1 MTVDFNDYFWG
12 EKNNGFD
19 VLYHN
24 MKYGLVA
31 SKELSEFFREKSN
44 IEEQNSKLMS
54 KLAHKAS
61 TGTLNS
67 TFAPVWTILR
77 TSAEKLSTLHMQ
89 MVQKLTELVKDVA
102 KYADELHKKHKSVKE
117 EESQT
122 LDCVKAIQSSTTEV
136 QKARDLYSNKVL
148 ELEKLR
154 KDSASQKDI
163 EKLET
168 KLRKLQEDYKVLL
181 EKHNPIKNEFERRMT
196 QTCKRFQEIEEV
208 HLRQMKEFLSTY
220 LELLQNNHDMVGQV
234 HSDFKRQ
241 FLDMTVDKLLEQFVL
256 NKYTGLEKPEMPELE
271 FIPLSINQQL
281 SATSATR
288 LNQPNTA
295 SISSATNSNS
305 ATSINRAGAISMD
318 QRGLEA
324 SSLGSTA
331 SGSVGLV
338 NNDDT
343 IVASSAKITA
353 SAITSTSRPT
363 SPELAPA
370 SAAGNAAA
378 TSSNSSTA
386 TATTVKSNFLNWF
399 SSNIPSKSHQQQQHS
414 VGLNATATTSA
425 SGNFG
430 MASNGTNNN
439 SISTSTTTTTTTS
452 TSTTNTT
459 TKTTTTGTTIKN
471 PLNSELQSLQDNN
484 NQALKHME
492 RDALTI
498 ETNDNNTNTTTTT
511 ITTTTTTTTTTITTI
526 NTNSTT
532 TSPTTTTASTA
543 TAATSLL
550 PNISAIGTNTK
561 KMTERC
567 IATSTTNHHFSP
579 QNTTTSSTSASLG
592 GGTSSQRRTTSLLN
606 IFSSNS
612 QVSGILRSRRDKA
625 KTKKSKKKKDGDLG
639 DNIQEERTQSVDRLN
654 SGLDYDDHNRIKSQ
668 STVGSSAIG
677 LALTSTTGSSSG
689 ITIGNVDSSGSTVIN
704 STAISSTTNITNNNA
719 TTNICDILINSS
731 ASGGGSGGGDAL
743 ITKAN
748 SSGVTINATT
758 VSNNFKGNEVDEDG
772 YSLQP
777 PKEIAWE
784 ENHENAGSFYSDSD
798 SDSDNDKPERR
809 IHVKIKP
816 LNNGQAPMSASVD
829 ELRATVENISLSPT
843 GVFSHHSQQLQQPS
857 RLTSRQQSPEI
868 SNASTPTATVHPY
881 APLQSPTL
889 SMSNNSRY
897 ADLGDIFSELGDV
910 SISAPASA
918 NLTKTQSRQIPTPTS
933 GTGTNSSIAIP
944 RPPSRRSEMVVAGAR
959 GRISPAP
966 INAMNRADSIGSLEF
981 RTAIGGIGSSR
992 GPSPLTIG
1000 ISDTIPLAVA
1010 FHEIIHAYFRG
1021 SDESRCQVKIS
1032 GDMMLSFPAGIAG
1045 LLANNPNPNK
1055 LGFRIKNVQNLDNFI
1070 PNSKLV
1076 QVDKNQSSS
1085 FSTML
1090 EFNMPALTALLR
1102 RQAEHNPTAS
1112 YFNVDILKYQ
1122 VRTKPGAS
1130 SCPFQ
1135 LVSYWKC
1142 EPTFTALKIDYKY
1155 NNHAMASACPLLNVT
1170 LSVPVNGSVRN
1181 VQSKP
1186 HSAWLGESNR
1196 LVWNFTDISQN
1207 SPDGG
1212 VGTLRARL
1220 ELGDG
1225 PSTPAL
1231 LSTQFNCE
1239 GTTLSGIEFE
1249 LQGSGY
1255 RLSLVKRRFVS
1266 GKYVCEGDG
1275 IRSTTTPTP
1284 PSVGSSSPFSAK
1296 SN

>member
-24 MKYGLVA
+24 MKFGWVA

-44 IEEQNSKLMS
+44 IEEQNSKLMA

-77 TSAEKLSTLHMQ
+77 TSAEKLSTLHLQ

-102 KYADELHKKHKSVKE
+102 KYADELHKKHKTVKE
-117 EESQT
+117 EESHTLESVQAMQT
-122 LDCVKAIQSSTTEV
+122 STAAV
-136 QKARDLYSNKVL
+136 QKLRDLYASKVL

-154 KDSASQKDI
+154 KDNASQKDI
-163 EKLET
+163 EKVET
-168 KLRKLQEDYKVLL
+168 KLRKLQDEYKALL
-181 EKHNPIKNEFERRMT
+181 DKHNPIKNDFERRMT

-208 HLRQMKEFLSTY
+208 HLRQMKEFLSTF
-220 LELLQNNHDMVGQV
+220 LEMLQNNHDMVGQV

-241 FLDMTVDKLLEQFVL
+241 FNDMTVDKLLEQFVL
-256 NKYTGLEKPEMPELE
+256 NKYTGLEKPEVPELE
-271 FIPLSINQQL
+271 IIPLSIQQQ
-281 SATSATR
+281 SVSATR
-288 LNQPNTA
+288 LNHPGGTA
-295 SISSATNSNS
+295 AAASNSNS
-305 ATSINRAGAISMD
+305 ATSIQGAISRITSGSISMD
-318 QRGLEA
+318 QRGSVGVEA
-324 SSLGSTA
+324 GSLGSGGGGIGA
-331 SGSVGLV
+331 VGGSGSGSNSLLNADDNILGLQTSPRATSPILL
-338 NNDDT
+338 N
-343 IVASSAKITA
+343 TA
-353 SAITSTSRPT
+353 ADVISGTSVSTVPAAVLTNTSTNT
-363 SPELAPA
+363 S
-370 SAAGNAAA
+370 
-378 TSSNSSTA
+378 
-386 TATTVKSNFLNWF
+386 TVRSNFLNWF
-399 SSNIPSKSHQQQQHS
+399 SSSIPSSKQQPANS
-414 VGLNATATTSA
+414 NAGATAAATTANSGG
-425 SGNFG
+425 GNFG
-430 MASNGTNNN
+430 TDSIGT
-439 SISTSTTTTTTTS
+439 TH
-452 TSTTNTT
+452 
-459 TKTTTTGTTIKN
+459 TGTAIMKN
-471 PLNSELQSLQDNN
+471 SLNSELQSLQDNN
-484 NQALKHME
+484 NQDLDQTLVEPHLQQ
-492 RDALTI
+492 RP
-498 ETNDNNTNTTTTT
+498 
-511 ITTTTTTTTTTITTI
+511 
-526 NTNSTT
+526 S
-532 TSPTTTTASTA
+532 SPTPTGSSSAVNRNYTEPLS
-543 TAATSLL
+543 TSL
-550 PNISAIGTNTK
+550 N
-561 KMTERC
+561 ER
-567 IATSTTNHHFSP
+567 SNHMHSNP
-579 QNTTTSSTSASLG
+579 HSASMS
-592 GGTSSQRRTTSLLN
+592 GTAVSASSAGASVGNSRRTTSLLN
-606 IFSSNS
+606 IFTSNS

-625 KTKKSKKKKDGDLG
+625 KTKKSKKKKDGEAA
-639 DNIQEERTQSVDRLN
+639 DNIQEEQQGSVDRANN
-654 SGLDYDDHNRIKSQ
+654 SYDTDDINRMKTQNS
-668 STVGSSAIG
+668 SGSSAGG
-677 LALTSTTGSSSG
+677 LGLSSASAPGS
-689 ITIGNVDSSGSTVIN
+689 VDSSGGGAGALGVN
-704 STAISSTTNITNNNA
+704 ISENIGSSSAGNAFNATNN
-719 TTNICDILINSS
+719 TNKNSS
-731 ASGGGSGGGDAL
+731 ASGNGTASGGAGG
-743 ITKAN
+743 TKAY
-748 SSGVTINATT
+748 GA
-758 VSNNFKGNEVDEDG
+758 NEVDEDG
-772 YSLQP
+772 YSMQP
-777 PKEIAWE
+777 PKEIAWD
-784 ENHENAGSFYSDSD
+784 ENHDKTGSFYSDSD

-843 GVFSHHSQQLQQPS
+843 SVFSTFNQQHSNQQLQQS
-857 RLTSRQQSPEI
+857 RIASRQQSPEI

-910 SISAPASA
+910 SASAPASA
-918 NLTKTQSRQIPTPTS
+918 TLSKSNSRQIPTPTS
-933 GTGTNSSIAIP
+933 ANSIAIP
-944 RPPSRRSEMVVAGAR
+944 RPPSRRSEMVMAPSVAAAR
-959 GRISPAP
+959 GRISPSP
-966 INAMNRADSIGSLEF
+966 AMNRADSVGSLEF

-1032 GDMMLSFPAGIAG
+1032 GDMMLSFPAGIVG
-1045 LLANNPNPNK
+1045 LLANNPNPAK
-1055 LGFRIKNVQNLDNFI
+1055 LGFRIKNVQNLENLL

-1076 QVDKNQSSS
+1076 QIDRNQSST
-1085 FSTML
+1085 FSTLL

-1102 RQAEHNPTAS
+1102 HQAEHNPNAS

-1122 VRTKPGAS
+1122 VRSKPGAS

-1155 NNHAMASACPLLNVT
+1155 NNHAMANASPLLNVT
-1170 LSVPVNGSVRN
+1170 LSVPVNGLVRN

-1207 SPDGG
+1207 SQDGG

-1220 ELGDG
+1220 ELNDG
-1225 PSTPAL
+1225 PSIPAL
-1231 LSTQFNCE
+1231 LTTQFNCE

-1275 IRSTTTPTP
+1275 VRSGATPTP

>member
-425 SGNFG
+425 SGNF
-430 MASNGTNNN
+430 
-439 SISTSTTTTTTTS
+439 
-452 TSTTNTT
+452 
-459 TKTTTTGTTIKN
+459 
-471 PLNSELQSLQDNN
+471 
-484 NQALKHME
+484 
-492 RDALTI
+492 
-498 ETNDNNTNTTTTT
+498 
-511 ITTTTTTTTTTITTI
+511 
-526 NTNSTT
+526 
-532 TSPTTTTASTA
+532 A

-704 STAISSTTNITNNNA
+704 ATAISSTTNITNNNA

-933 GTGTNSSIAIP
+933 GTGTGTNSSIAIP

>member
-24 MKYGLVA
+24 MKFGWVA

-44 IEEQNSKLMS
+44 IEEQNSKLMA

-77 TSAEKLSTLHMQ
+77 TSAEKLSTLHLQ

-102 KYADELHKKHKSVKE
+102 KYADELHKKHKTVKE
-117 EESQT
+117 EESHTLECVQAMQT
-122 LDCVKAIQSSTTEV
+122 STAAV
-136 QKARDLYSNKVL
+136 QKLRDLYASKVL

-163 EKLET
+163 EKVET
-168 KLRKLQEDYKVLL
+168 KLRKLQDEYKALL
-181 EKHNPIKNEFERRMT
+181 DKHNPIKNDFERRMT

-208 HLRQMKEFLSTY
+208 HLRQMKEFLSTF
-220 LELLQNNHDMVGQV
+220 LEMLQNNHDMVGQV

-241 FLDMTVDKLLEQFVL
+241 FNDMTVDKLLEQFVL
-256 NKYTGLEKPEMPELE
+256 NKYTGLEKPEVPELE
-271 FIPLSINQQL
+271 IIPLSIQQQQ
-281 SATSATR
+281 SVSATR
-288 LNQPNTA
+288 LNHPGGTTVAA
-295 SISSATNSNS
+295 SNSNS
-305 ATSINRAGAISMD
+305 ATSIQGAISRITSGSISMD
-318 QRGLEA
+318 QRGSVGVDA
-324 SSLGSTA
+324 GSLGSGGGGIGA
-331 SGSVGLV
+331 VGGSGSGSNSLLNADDNILGIQTSPRATSPILLNSAADAISGISSV
-338 NNDDT
+338 N
-343 IVASSAKITA
+343 TA
-353 SAITSTSRPT
+353 PAAVVTSTSTNT
-363 SPELAPA
+363 S
-370 SAAGNAAA
+370 
-378 TSSNSSTA
+378 
-386 TATTVKSNFLNWF
+386 TVRSNFLNWF
-399 SSNIPSKSHQQQQHS
+399 SSSIPSSKQQPANS
-414 VGLNATATTSA
+414 NAGATAATTTANSGG
-425 SGNFG
+425 GNFG
-430 MASNGTNNN
+430 TDSIGSTHTATAIMKN
-439 SISTSTTTTTTTS
+439 S
-452 TSTTNTT
+452 
-459 TKTTTTGTTIKN
+459 
-471 PLNSELQSLQDNN
+471 LNSELQSLQDNN
-484 NQALKHME
+484 N
-492 RDALTI
+492 
-498 ETNDNNTNTTTTT
+498 
-511 ITTTTTTTTTTITTI
+511 
-526 NTNSTT
+526 
-532 TSPTTTTASTA
+532 
-543 TAATSLL
+543 
-550 PNISAIGTNTK
+550 
-561 KMTERC
+561 
-567 IATSTTNHHFSP
+567 
-579 QNTTTSSTSASLG
+579 
-592 GGTSSQRRTTSLLN
+592 
-606 IFSSNS
+606 

-625 KTKKSKKKKDGDLG
+625 KTKKSKKKKDGEAT
-639 DNIQEERTQSVDRLN
+639 DNIQEEQQGSVDRANN
-654 SGLDYDDHNRIKSQ
+654 SYDTDDINRMKTQNS
-668 STVGSSAIG
+668 SGSSAGG
-677 LALTSTTGSSSG
+677 LGLSSASAPGS
-689 ITIGNVDSSGSTVIN
+689 VDSSGGGAGAIGVNISENIGSSSAGNTVN
-704 STAISSTTNITNNNA
+704 ATNNANKNSNA
-719 TTNICDILINSS
+719 SGNGT
-731 ASGGGSGGGDAL
+731 ASGG
-743 ITKAN
+743 TKAY
-748 SSGVTINATT
+748 G
-758 VSNNFKGNEVDEDG
+758 GNEVDEDG
-772 YSLQP
+772 YSMQP

-784 ENHENAGSFYSDSD
+784 ENHDKTGSFYSDSD

-843 GVFSHHSQQLQQPS
+843 SVFSTFNQQHSNQQLQQS
-857 RLTSRQQSPEI
+857 RIASRQQSPEI

-897 ADLGDIFSELGDV
+897 ADLGDIFSELGEV
-910 SISAPASA
+910 SASAPASA
-918 NLTKTQSRQIPTPTS
+918 TLSKSNSRQIPTPTS
-933 GTGTNSSIAIP
+933 ANSIAIP
-944 RPPSRRSEMVVAGAR
+944 RPPSRRSEMVMVPSVAAAR
-959 GRISPAP
+959 GRISPSP
-966 INAMNRADSIGSLEF
+966 AMNRADSIGSLEF

-1000 ISDTIPLAVA
+1000 ISDSIPLAVA

-1032 GDMMLSFPAGIAG
+1032 GDMMLSFPAGIVG
-1045 LLANNPNPNK
+1045 LLANNPNPAK
-1055 LGFRIKNVQNLDNFI
+1055 LGFRIKNVQNLENLL

-1076 QVDKNQSSS
+1076 QIDRNQSST
-1085 FSTML
+1085 FSTLL

-1102 RQAEHNPTAS
+1102 HQAEHNPNAS

-1122 VRTKPGAS
+1122 VRSKPGAS

-1155 NNHAMASACPLLNVT
+1155 NNHAMASASPLLNVT
-1170 LSVPVNGSVRN
+1170 LSVPVNGLVRN

-1207 SPDGG
+1207 SQDGG

-1220 ELGDG
+1220 ELNDG
-1225 PSTPAL
+1225 PSIPAL
-1231 LSTQFNCE
+1231 LTTQFNCE

-1275 IRSTTTPTP
+1275 VRSGATPTP

>member
-24 MKYGLVA
+24 MKFGLQA

-67 TFAPVWTILR
+67 TFAPIWTILR

-89 MVQKLTELVKDVA
+89 MVQKLSELVKDVA
-102 KYADELHKKHKSVKE
+102 KYADELHKKQKTVKE
-117 EESQT
+117 EEAQT
-122 LDCVKAIQSSTTEV
+122 LECVKAIQLSTSEV
-136 QKARDLYSNKVL
+136 QKAKDIYSSKVQ

-154 KDSASQKDI
+154 KDNASQKDI
-163 EKLET
+163 DKLET
-168 KLRKLQEDYKVLL
+168 KLRKLQEEYKVLL
-181 EKHNPIKNEFERRMT
+181 DKHNPIKIEFERRMT

-271 FIPLSINQQL
+271 FIPLSINQQAL
-281 SATSATR
+281 ASSNIR
-288 LNQPNTA
+288 LNQP
-295 SISSATNSNS
+295 SITSNSNS
-305 ATSINRAGAISMD
+305 VSSINRGGNATLE
-318 QRGLEA
+318 QRGTEGV
-324 SSLGSTA
+324 SIGSIA
-331 SGSVGLV
+331 SGSSGLV
-338 NNDDT
+338 NADE
-343 IVASSAKITA
+343 
-353 SAITSTSRPT
+353 STNEPKNIKPLSRPT
-363 SPELAPA
+363 SPECA
-370 SAAGNAAA
+370 
-378 TSSNSSTA
+378 SSTA
-386 TATTVKSNFLNWF
+386 
-399 SSNIPSKSHQQQQHS
+399 
-414 VGLNATATTSA
+414 A
-425 SGNFG
+425 SGVK
-430 MASNGTNNN
+430 M
-439 SISTSTTTTTTTS
+439 
-452 TSTTNTT
+452 
-459 TKTTTTGTTIKN
+459 
-471 PLNSELQSLQDNN
+471 SEL
-484 NQALKHME
+484 
-492 RDALTI
+492 
-498 ETNDNNTNTTTTT
+498 
-511 ITTTTTTTTTTITTI
+511 
-526 NTNSTT
+526 
-532 TSPTTTTASTA
+532 
-543 TAATSLL
+543 
-550 PNISAIGTNTK
+550 
-561 KMTERC
+561 
-567 IATSTTNHHFSP
+567 
-579 QNTTTSSTSASLG
+579 
-592 GGTSSQRRTTSLLN
+592 
-606 IFSSNS
+606 
-612 QVSGILRSRRDKA
+612 LRSRRDKT
-625 KTKKSKKKKDGDLG
+625 KTKKSKKKKDNDIA
-639 DNIQEERTQSVDRLN
+639 DNIQEERTPSLEQSNNFVEYEDSKMKNPN
-654 SGLDYDDHNRIKSQ
+654 SS
-668 STVGSSAIG
+668 GSSAGG
-677 LALTSTTGSSSG
+677 L
-689 ITIGNVDSSGSTVIN
+689 
-704 STAISSTTNITNNNA
+704 AISSNSGCGSVESAGAGNQGSTTIPSTTTGLSNASEIGDMGHVKNNNNVGQLVGQA
-719 TTNICDILINSS
+719 ID
-731 ASGGGSGGGDAL
+731 
-743 ITKAN
+743 
-748 SSGVTINATT
+748 
-758 VSNNFKGNEVDEDG
+758 GNDVDEDG
-772 YSLQP
+772 YSIQP
-777 PKEIAWE
+777 PKEVAWDE
-784 ENHENAGSFYSDSD
+784 HNENGSFYSDSD
-798 SDSDNDKPERR
+798 SDSDNDRPEKR

-843 GVFSHHSQQLQQPS
+843 GIFTHSQQLQQQS
-857 RLTSRQQSPEI
+857 RLPSRQQSPEI
-868 SNASTPTATVHPY
+868 SNASTPTAAVHPY

-889 SMSNNSRY
+889 SMTTNSRY
-897 ADLGDIFSELGDV
+897 ADLGDIFSEIGDV
-910 SISAPASA
+910 SNSAPASA
-918 NLTKTQSRQIPTPTS
+918 NFAKGHGRQIPTPTS
-933 GTGTNSSIAIP
+933 VTNSSIAIP
-944 RPPSRRSEMVVAGAR
+944 RPPSRRSEMAVGVR

-1000 ISDTIPLAVA
+1000 ISDTVPLAVA

-1045 LLANNPNPNK
+1045 LLANNPNPAK
-1055 LGFRIKNVQNLDNFI
+1055 LGFRIKNVHNLENFV

-1076 QVDKNQSSS
+1076 HVDKIQSNS

-1122 VRTKPGAS
+1122 ARTKPGAG

-1135 LVSYWKC
+1135 IVSYWKC

-1155 NNHAMASACPLLNVT
+1155 NNHAMAAACPLLNVT
-1170 LSVPVNGSVRN
+1170 LSVPVNGAVRN

-1220 ELGDG
+1220 ELNDG
-1225 PSTPAL
+1225 PSVPAL

-1249 LQGSGY
+1249 LQGPGY
-1255 RLSLVKRRFVS
+1255 RVSLVKKRFVS

-1275 IRSTTTPTP
+1275 IRSTATPTP
-1284 PSVGSSSPFSAK
+1284 PSVGSCSPFSAK

>member
-24 MKYGLVA
+24 MKFGCLA

-44 IEEQNSKLMS
+44 IEEQNSKLMA

-77 TSAEKLSTLHMQ
+77 TSAEKLSTLHLQ

-102 KYADELHKKHKSVKE
+102 KYADELHKKHKTVKE

-122 LDCVKAIQSSTTEV
+122 LESVQAMQTSTAAV
-136 QKARDLYSNKVL
+136 QKLRDLYASKVL

-154 KDSASQKDI
+154 KDNGSQKDI
-163 EKLET
+163 EKVET
-168 KLRKLQEDYKVLL
+168 KLRKLHDEYKALL
-181 EKHNPIKNEFERRMT
+181 DKHNPIKNDFERRMT

-208 HLRQMKEFLSTY
+208 HLRQMKEFLSTF
-220 LELLQNNHDMVGQV
+220 LEMLQNNHDMVGQV

-241 FLDMTVDKLLEQFVL
+241 FNDMTVDKLLEQFVL
-256 NKYTGLEKPEMPELE
+256 NKYTGLEKPEVPELE
-271 FIPLSINQQL
+271 NIPLSIQQQQ
-281 SATSATR
+281 SISATR
-288 LNQPNTA
+288 LNQPVAA
-295 SISSATNSNS
+295 SNSNS
-305 ATSINRAGAISMD
+305 ATSIQGAISRITSGSISMD
-318 QRGLEA
+318 QRGSVGVEA
-324 SSLGSTA
+324 GSLA
-331 SGSVGLV
+331 SGGGAIGAVDGSGSGSNSHL
-338 NNDDT
+338 NADDNILGIQASPRAT
-343 IVASSAKITA
+343 SPILLNTTADVTSGTSSANTA
-353 SAITSTSRPT
+353 VPAAAAASTSTST
-363 SPELAPA
+363 S
-370 SAAGNAAA
+370 
-378 TSSNSSTA
+378 
-386 TATTVKSNFLNWF
+386 TVRSNFLNWF
-399 SSNIPSKSHQQQQHS
+399 SSSIPSSKQQPANS
-414 VGLNATATTSA
+414 NAGATDATTTTNSGG
-425 SGNFG
+425 GNFDRTLVEQHLQQRTSSPTPTG
-430 MASNGTNNN
+430 SSSATNRNYTEP
-439 SISTSTTTTTTTS
+439 ISTSLNERSNHLHRHPHSVS
-452 TSTTNTT
+452 TSG
-459 TKTTTTGTTIKN
+459 GTV
-471 PLNSELQSLQDNN
+471 
-484 NQALKHME
+484 
-492 RDALTI
+492 
-498 ETNDNNTNTTTTT
+498 
-511 ITTTTTTTTTTITTI
+511 
-526 NTNSTT
+526 
-532 TSPTTTTASTA
+532 
-543 TAATSLL
+543 
-550 PNISAIGTNTK
+550 
-561 KMTERC
+561 
-567 IATSTTNHHFSP
+567 
-579 QNTTTSSTSASLG
+579 SASNAG
-592 GGTSSQRRTTSLLN
+592 VSVGNSRRTTSLLN
-606 IFSSNS
+606 IFTSNS

-625 KTKKSKKKKDGDLG
+625 KTKKSKKKKDGEAA
-639 DNIQEERTQSVDRLN
+639 DNIQEEHQGSVDRANN
-654 SGLDYDDHNRIKSQ
+654 SYDTDDMNRMKAQNS
-668 STVGSSAIG
+668 SGSSAGG
-677 LALTSTTGSSSG
+677 LGISSASAPGS
-689 ITIGNVDSSGSTVIN
+689 VDSSGGGAGALGVNISENIGGGSSGNGN
-704 STAISSTTNITNNNA
+704 SSATNNANK
-719 TTNICDILINSS
+719 NSS
-731 ASGGGSGGGDAL
+731 ASGNGTAGSGAGG
-743 ITKAN
+743 TKAY
-748 SSGVTINATT
+748 GA
-758 VSNNFKGNEVDEDG
+758 NEVDEDG
-772 YSLQP
+772 YSMQP

-784 ENHENAGSFYSDSD
+784 ENQDKTGSFYSDSD

-843 GVFSHHSQQLQQPS
+843 SVFSTFNQQHSNQQLQQS
-857 RLTSRQQSPEI
+857 RIASRQQSPEI

-889 SMSNNSRY
+889 SMTNNSRY

-910 SISAPASA
+910 SASAPASA
-918 NLTKTQSRQIPTPTS
+918 TLSKSNSRQIPTPTS
-933 GTGTNSSIAIP
+933 ANSIAIP
-944 RPPSRRSEMVVAGAR
+944 RPPSRRSEMVMAPSVAAAR
-959 GRISPAP
+959 GRISPSP
-966 INAMNRADSIGSLEF
+966 AMNRADSIGSLEF

-1032 GDMMLSFPAGIAG
+1032 GDMMLSFPAGIVG
-1045 LLANNPNPNK
+1045 LLANNPNPAK
-1055 LGFRIKNVQNLDNFI
+1055 LGFRIKNMQNLENLI

-1076 QVDKNQSSS
+1076 QIDRNQSSS
-1085 FSTML
+1085 FSTLL

-1102 RQAEHNPTAS
+1102 HQAEHNPNAS

-1122 VRTKPGAS
+1122 VRSKPGAS

-1142 EPTFTALKIDYKY
+1142 ETTFTALKIDYKY
-1155 NNHAMASACPLLNVT
+1155 NNHAMASASPLLNVT
-1170 LSVPVNGSVRN
+1170 LSVPVNGLVRN

-1207 SPDGG
+1207 SQDGG

-1220 ELGDG
+1220 ELNDG
-1225 PSTPAL
+1225 PSIPAL
-1231 LSTQFNCE
+1231 LTTQFNCE

-1275 IRSTTTPTP
+1275 VRSGATPTP

>member
-24 MKYGLVA
+24 MKFGWVA

-44 IEEQNSKLMS
+44 IEEQNSKLMA

-77 TSAEKLSTLHMQ
+77 TSAEKLSTLHLQ

-102 KYADELHKKHKSVKE
+102 KYADELHKKHKTVKE
-117 EESQT
+117 EESHTLESVQAMQT
-122 LDCVKAIQSSTTEV
+122 STAAV
-136 QKARDLYSNKVL
+136 QKLRDLYASKVL

-154 KDSASQKDI
+154 KDNASQKDI
-163 EKLET
+163 EKVEA
-168 KLRKLQEDYKVLL
+168 KLRKLQDEYKSLL
-181 EKHNPIKNEFERRMT
+181 DKHNPIKNDFERRMT

-208 HLRQMKEFLSTY
+208 HLRQMKEFLSTF
-220 LELLQNNHDMVGQV
+220 LEMLQNNHDMVGQV

-241 FLDMTVDKLLEQFVL
+241 FNDMTVDKLLEQFVL
-256 NKYTGLEKPEMPELE
+256 NKYTGLEKPEVPELE
-271 FIPLSINQQL
+271 IIPLSIQQQ
-281 SATSATR
+281 SVSATR
-288 LNQPNTA
+288 LNHPGGTTA
-295 SISSATNSNS
+295 AASNSNS
-305 ATSINRAGAISMD
+305 ATSIQGAISRITSGSISMD
-318 QRGLEA
+318 QRGSVGVEA
-324 SSLGSTA
+324 GSLGSGGGGIGA
-331 SGSVGLV
+331 VGGSGSGSNSLL
-338 NNDDT
+338 NADDN
-343 IVASSAKITA
+343 ILGMQASPRATSPILLNTA
-353 SAITSTSRPT
+353 ADVISGTSVSTAPAALLTNTSTNT
-363 SPELAPA
+363 S
-370 SAAGNAAA
+370 
-378 TSSNSSTA
+378 
-386 TATTVKSNFLNWF
+386 TVRSNFLNWF
-399 SSNIPSKSHQQQQHS
+399 SSSIPSSKQQPANS
-414 VGLNATATTSA
+414 NAGATAAATTANSGG
-425 SGNFG
+425 GNFG
-430 MASNGTNNN
+430 TDSIGT
-439 SISTSTTTTTTTS
+439 TH
-452 TSTTNTT
+452 
-459 TKTTTTGTTIKN
+459 TGTAIMKN
-471 PLNSELQSLQDNN
+471 SLNSELQSLQDNN
-484 NQALKHME
+484 N
-492 RDALTI
+492 
-498 ETNDNNTNTTTTT
+498 
-511 ITTTTTTTTTTITTI
+511 
-526 NTNSTT
+526 
-532 TSPTTTTASTA
+532 
-543 TAATSLL
+543 
-550 PNISAIGTNTK
+550 
-561 KMTERC
+561 
-567 IATSTTNHHFSP
+567 
-579 QNTTTSSTSASLG
+579 
-592 GGTSSQRRTTSLLN
+592 
-606 IFSSNS
+606 

-625 KTKKSKKKKDGDLG
+625 KTKKSKKKKDGEAA
-639 DNIQEERTQSVDRLN
+639 DNIQEEQQGSVDRANN
-654 SGLDYDDHNRIKSQ
+654 SYDTDDINRMKTQNS
-668 STVGSSAIG
+668 SGSSAGG
-677 LALTSTTGSSSG
+677 LGLSSASAPGS
-689 ITIGNVDSSGSTVIN
+689 VDSSGGGAGALGVNISENIGSSSAGNAIN
-704 STAISSTTNITNNNA
+704 ATNN
-719 TTNICDILINSS
+719 TNKNSS
-731 ASGGGSGGGDAL
+731 ASGNGTASGGVGG
-743 ITKAN
+743 TKAY
-748 SSGVTINATT
+748 GA
-758 VSNNFKGNEVDEDG
+758 NEVDEDG
-772 YSLQP
+772 YSKQP
-777 PKEIAWE
+777 PKEIAWD
-784 ENHENAGSFYSDSD
+784 ENHDKTGSFYSDSD

-843 GVFSHHSQQLQQPS
+843 SVFSTFNQQHSNQQLQQS
-857 RLTSRQQSPEI
+857 RIASRQQSPEI

-910 SISAPASA
+910 SASAPASA
-918 NLTKTQSRQIPTPTS
+918 TLSKSNSRQIPTPTS
-933 GTGTNSSIAIP
+933 ANSIAIP
-944 RPPSRRSEMVVAGAR
+944 RPPSRRSEMVMAPSVAAAR
-959 GRISPAP
+959 GRISPSP
-966 INAMNRADSIGSLEF
+966 AMNRADSVGSLEF

-1032 GDMMLSFPAGIAG
+1032 GDMMLSFPAGIVG
-1045 LLANNPNPNK
+1045 LLANNPNPAK
-1055 LGFRIKNVQNLDNFI
+1055 LGFRIKNVQNLENLL

-1076 QVDKNQSSS
+1076 QIDRNQSST
-1085 FSTML
+1085 FSTLL

-1102 RQAEHNPTAS
+1102 HQAEHNPNAS

-1122 VRTKPGAS
+1122 VRSKPGAS

-1155 NNHAMASACPLLNVT
+1155 NNHAMANASPLLNVT
-1170 LSVPVNGSVRN
+1170 LSVPVNGLVRN

-1207 SPDGG
+1207 SQDGG

-1220 ELGDG
+1220 ELNDG
-1225 PSTPAL
+1225 PSIPAL
-1231 LSTQFNCE
+1231 LTTQFNCE

-1275 IRSTTTPTP
+1275 VRSGATPTP

>member
-24 MKYGLVA
+24 MKFGLQA

-67 TFAPVWTILR
+67 TFAPIWTILR

-89 MVQKLTELVKDVA
+89 MVQKLSELVKDVA
-102 KYADELHKKHKSVKE
+102 KYADELHKKQKTVKE
-117 EESQT
+117 EEAQT
-122 LDCVKAIQSSTTEV
+122 LECVKAIQLSTSEV
-136 QKARDLYSNKVL
+136 QKAKDIYSSKVQ

-154 KDSASQKDI
+154 KDNASQKDI
-163 EKLET
+163 DKLET
-168 KLRKLQEDYKVLL
+168 KLRKLQEEYKVLL
-181 EKHNPIKNEFERRMT
+181 DKHNPIKIEFERRMT

-271 FIPLSINQQL
+271 FIPLSINQQAL
-281 SATSATR
+281 ASSNIR
-288 LNQPNTA
+288 LNQP
-295 SISSATNSNS
+295 SITSNSNS
-305 ATSINRAGAISMD
+305 VSSINRGGNATLE
-318 QRGLEA
+318 QRGTEGV
-324 SSLGSTA
+324 SIGSIA
-331 SGSVGLV
+331 SGSSGLV
-338 NNDDT
+338 NADE
-343 IVASSAKITA
+343 
-353 SAITSTSRPT
+353 STNEPKNIKPLSRPT
-363 SPELAPA
+363 SPECA
-370 SAAGNAAA
+370 
-378 TSSNSSTA
+378 SSTA
-386 TATTVKSNFLNWF
+386 
-399 SSNIPSKSHQQQQHS
+399 
-414 VGLNATATTSA
+414 A
-425 SGNFG
+425 SGVK
-430 MASNGTNNN
+430 M
-439 SISTSTTTTTTTS
+439 
-452 TSTTNTT
+452 
-459 TKTTTTGTTIKN
+459 
-471 PLNSELQSLQDNN
+471 SEL
-484 NQALKHME
+484 
-492 RDALTI
+492 
-498 ETNDNNTNTTTTT
+498 
-511 ITTTTTTTTTTITTI
+511 
-526 NTNSTT
+526 
-532 TSPTTTTASTA
+532 
-543 TAATSLL
+543 
-550 PNISAIGTNTK
+550 
-561 KMTERC
+561 
-567 IATSTTNHHFSP
+567 
-579 QNTTTSSTSASLG
+579 
-592 GGTSSQRRTTSLLN
+592 
-606 IFSSNS
+606 
-612 QVSGILRSRRDKA
+612 LRSRRDKT
-625 KTKKSKKKKDGDLG
+625 KTKKSKKKKDNDIA
-639 DNIQEERTQSVDRLN
+639 DNIQEERTPSLEQSNNFVEYEDSKMKNPN
-654 SGLDYDDHNRIKSQ
+654 SS
-668 STVGSSAIG
+668 GSSAGG
-677 LALTSTTGSSSG
+677 L
-689 ITIGNVDSSGSTVIN
+689 
-704 STAISSTTNITNNNA
+704 AISSNSGCGSVESAGAGNQGSTTIPSTTTGLSNASEIGDMGHVKNNNNVGQLVGQA
-719 TTNICDILINSS
+719 ID
-731 ASGGGSGGGDAL
+731 
-743 ITKAN
+743 
-748 SSGVTINATT
+748 
-758 VSNNFKGNEVDEDG
+758 GNDVDEDG
-772 YSLQP
+772 YSIQP
-777 PKEIAWE
+777 PKEVAWDE
-784 ENHENAGSFYSDSD
+784 HNENAGSFYSDSD
-798 SDSDNDKPERR
+798 SDSDNDRPEKR

-843 GVFSHHSQQLQQPS
+843 GIFTHSQQLQQQS
-857 RLTSRQQSPEI
+857 RLPSRQQSPEI
-868 SNASTPTATVHPY
+868 SNASTPTAAVHPY

-889 SMSNNSRY
+889 SMTTNSRY
-897 ADLGDIFSELGDV
+897 ADLGDIFSEIGDV
-910 SISAPASA
+910 SNSAPASA
-918 NLTKTQSRQIPTPTS
+918 NFAKGHGRQIPTPTS
-933 GTGTNSSIAIP
+933 VTNSSIAIP
-944 RPPSRRSEMVVAGAR
+944 RPPSRRSEMAVGVR

-1000 ISDTIPLAVA
+1000 ISDTVPLAVA

-1045 LLANNPNPNK
+1045 LLANNPNPAK
-1055 LGFRIKNVQNLDNFI
+1055 LGFRIKNVHNLENFV

-1076 QVDKNQSSS
+1076 HVDKIQSNS

-1122 VRTKPGAS
+1122 ARTKPGAG

-1135 LVSYWKC
+1135 IVSYWKC

-1155 NNHAMASACPLLNVT
+1155 NNHAMAAACPLLNVT
-1170 LSVPVNGSVRN
+1170 LSVPVNGAVRN

-1220 ELGDG
+1220 ELNDG
-1225 PSTPAL
+1225 PSVPAL

-1249 LQGSGY
+1249 LQGPGY
-1255 RLSLVKRRFVS
+1255 RVSLVKKRFVS

-1275 IRSTTTPTP
+1275 IRSTATPTP
-1284 PSVGSSSPFSAK
+1284 PSVGSCSPFSAK

>member
-24 MKYGLVA
+24 MKFGWVA

-44 IEEQNSKLMS
+44 IEEQNSKLMA

-77 TSAEKLSTLHMQ
+77 TSAEKLSTLHLQ

-102 KYADELHKKHKSVKE
+102 KYADELHKKHKTVKE
-117 EESQT
+117 EESHT
-122 LDCVKAIQSSTTEV
+122 LECVQAMQASTAAV
-136 QKARDLYSNKVL
+136 QKLRDLYNSKVL
-148 ELEKLR
+148 ELEKVR
-154 KDSASQKDI
+154 KDNASQKDI
-163 EKLET
+163 EKIET
-168 KLRKLQEDYKVLL
+168 KLRKLQEEYKTLL
-181 EKHNPIKNEFERRMT
+181 DKHNPIKNDFERRMT

-208 HLRQMKEFLSTY
+208 HLRQMKEFLSTF
-220 LELLQNNHDMVGQV
+220 LEMLQNNHDMVGQV

-241 FLDMTVDKLLEQFVL
+241 FNDMTVDKLLEQFVL
-256 NKYTGLEKPEMPELE
+256 NKYTGLEKPKVPELE
-271 FIPLSINQQL
+271 ITPLSIQQQQQQ
-281 SATSATR
+281 SVSATR
-288 LNQPNTA
+288 LNQSGGSAAAA
-295 SISSATNSNS
+295 SNSNS
-305 ATSINRAGAISMD
+305 ATSIQGAISRITSGSVSID
-318 QRGLEA
+318 QRGNVEA
-324 SSLGSTA
+324 GSLGSGGGGIGA
-331 SGSVGLV
+331 AGGSGSGSNSLL
-338 NNDDT
+338 NADDT
-343 IVASSAKITA
+343 ILGIQASPRA
-353 SAITSTSRPT
+353 T
-363 SPELAPA
+363 SPILV
-370 SAAGNAAA
+370 NATTTYATTT
-378 TSSNSSTA
+378 TSSISTTPAGVSSSSTSTA
-386 TATTVKSNFLNWF
+386 TSTVRSNFLNWF
-399 SSNIPSKSHQQQQHS
+399 SSSIPSNKQPT
-414 VGLNATATTSA
+414 NATTGANAAAAATA
-425 SGNFG
+425 
-430 MASNGTNNN
+430 
-439 SISTSTTTTTTTS
+439 TTTTTTANSGGGNFGTDSNGS
-452 TSTTNTT
+452 TH
-459 TKTTTTGTTIKN
+459 TGTAIIKN
-471 PLNSELQSLQDNN
+471 SLNSELQSLQDNN
-484 NQALKHME
+484 NQGSFMSS
-492 RDALTI
+492 ALTQLLS
-498 ETNDNNTNTTTTT
+498 EQNA
-511 ITTTTTTTTTTITTI
+511 
-526 NTNSTT
+526 
-532 TSPTTTTASTA
+532 TTTTASPPI
-543 TAATSLL
+543 L
-550 PNISAIGTNTK
+550 
-561 KMTERC
+561 
-567 IATSTTNHHFSP
+567 STTTN
-579 QNTTTSSTSASLG
+579 NTTTSSTSSSL
-592 GGTSSQRRTTSLLN
+592 TM
-606 IFSSNS
+606 
-612 QVSGILRSRRDKA
+612 SGILRSRRDKA
-625 KTKKSKKKKDGDLG
+625 KTKKSKKKKDGEAA
-639 DNIQEERTQSVDRLN
+639 DNIQEERLGSVDRSNN
-654 SGLDYDDHNRIKSQ
+654 SYDNDENNKMKAQNS
-668 STVGSSAIG
+668 SGSSAGG
-677 LALTSTTGSSSG
+677 LGISSASAPGS
-689 ITIGNVDSSGSTVIN
+689 VDSSGGGAGVLGIN
-704 STAISSTTNITNNNA
+704 ASGNSAGGLTSSAANAAGNANASSSATGNGTAAGGAA
-719 TTNICDILINSS
+719 TT
-731 ASGGGSGGGDAL
+731 
-743 ITKAN
+743 KAY
-748 SSGVTINATT
+748 GA
-758 VSNNFKGNEVDEDG
+758 NEVDEDG
-772 YSLQP
+772 YSMQP
-777 PKEIAWE
+777 PKDNAWN
-784 ENHENAGSFYSDSD
+784 ENHDKAGSFYSDSD

-843 GVFSHHSQQLQQPS
+843 SVFSTFNQQHSNQQLQQS
-857 RLTSRQQSPEI
+857 RIASRQQSPEI

-910 SISAPASA
+910 SASAPASA
-918 NLTKTQSRQIPTPTS
+918 TLSKSNSRQIPTPTS
-933 GTGTNSSIAIP
+933 TSSIAIP
-944 RPPSRRSEMVVAGAR
+944 RPPSRRSEMGMAPTVVAAR
-959 GRISPAP
+959 GRISPSP
-966 INAMNRADSIGSLEF
+966 AMNRADSIGSLEF

-1000 ISDTIPLAVA
+1000 ISDTIPIAVA

-1032 GDMMLSFPAGIAG
+1032 GDMMLSFPAGIVG
-1045 LLANNPNPNK
+1045 LLANNPNPAK
-1055 LGFRIKNVQNLDNFI
+1055 LGFRIKNVQNLENLI

-1076 QVDKNQSSS
+1076 QIDRNQSSS

-1102 RQAEHNPTAS
+1102 HQAEHSPNAS

-1122 VRTKPGAS
+1122 VRSKPGAS

-1142 EPTFTALKIDYKY
+1142 ESTFTALKIDYKY
-1155 NNHAMASACPLLNVT
+1155 NNHAMASASPLLNVT

-1207 SPDGG
+1207 SQDGG

-1220 ELGDG
+1220 ELNEG
-1225 PSTPAL
+1225 PSIPAL
-1231 LSTQFNCE
+1231 LTTQFNCE

-1275 IRSTTTPTP
+1275 VRSGATPTP

>member
-24 MKYGLVA
+24 MKFGWVA

-44 IEEQNSKLMS
+44 IEEQNSKLMA

-77 TSAEKLSTLHMQ
+77 TSAEKLSTLHLQ

-122 LDCVKAIQSSTTEV
+122 LECVQAMQASTAAV
-136 QKARDLYSNKVL
+136 QKLRDVYASKVL

-154 KDSASQKDI
+154 KDNASQKDI
-163 EKLET
+163 EKVET
-168 KLRKLQEDYKVLL
+168 KLRKLQDEYKTLL
-181 EKHNPIKNEFERRMT
+181 DKHNPIKNDFERRMT

-208 HLRQMKEFLSTY
+208 HLRQMKEFLSTF
-220 LELLQNNHDMVGQV
+220 LEMLQNNHDMVGQV

-241 FLDMTVDKLLEQFVL
+241 FNDMTVDKLLEQFVL
-256 NKYTGLEKPEMPELE
+256 NKYTGLEKPEVPELE
-271 FIPLSINQQL
+271 IIPLSIQQQQ
-281 SATSATR
+281 SISATR
-288 LNQPNTA
+288 LNQPGGTA
-295 SISSATNSNS
+295 AAASNSNS
-305 ATSINRAGAISMD
+305 ATSIQGAISRITSGSVSMD
-318 QRGLEA
+318 QRGSAGIEA
-324 SSLGSTA
+324 GSLGSGGA
-331 SGSVGLV
+331 AGGSGSGSNSIL
-338 NNDDT
+338 NADDT
-343 IVASSAKITA
+343 ILGIQSSPRATSPILVSATTANAASSVA
-353 SAITSTSRPT
+353 AITTTSSASTGPAGVSSSSTSTTT
-363 SPELAPA
+363 S
-370 SAAGNAAA
+370 
-378 TSSNSSTA
+378 
-386 TATTVKSNFLNWF
+386 TVRSNFLNWF
-399 SSNIPSKSHQQQQHS
+399 SSSIPSSKQQA
-414 VGLNATATTSA
+414 NAATSSNAPTAETPAAAAASTTTANS
-425 SGNFG
+425 SGGGNFG
-430 MASNGTNNN
+430 TDSNG
-439 SISTSTTTTTTTS
+439 STH
-452 TSTTNTT
+452 
-459 TKTTTTGTTIKN
+459 TGTAIIKYS
-471 PLNSELQSLQDNN
+471 LNSELQSLQDNN
-484 NQALKHME
+484 NQGSFMSS
-492 RDALTI
+492 ALTQLQS
-498 ETNDNNTNTTTTT
+498 EQSA
-511 ITTTTTTTTTTITTI
+511 TTTTTTFSTTASPPTHCTTENNTTTT
-526 NTNSTT
+526 N
-532 TSPTTTTASTA
+532 
-543 TAATSLL
+543 
-550 PNISAIGTNTK
+550 
-561 KMTERC
+561 
-567 IATSTTNHHFSP
+567 
-579 QNTTTSSTSASLG
+579 NTTTSSTS
-592 GGTSSQRRTTSLLN
+592 SSITM
-606 IFSSNS
+606 
-612 QVSGILRSRRDKA
+612 SGILRSRRDKA
-625 KTKKSKKKKDGDLG
+625 KTKKSKKKKDGEAA
-639 DNIQEERTQSVDRLN
+639 DNIQEERLGSVDRANN
-654 SGLDYDDHNRIKSQ
+654 SYDTEENNKMKAQNS
-668 STVGSSAIG
+668 SGSSAGG
-677 LALTSTTGSSSG
+677 LGISSASAPGS
-689 ITIGNVDSSGSTVIN
+689 VDSSGGGAGALGIN
-704 STAISSTTNITNNNA
+704 VSG
-719 TTNICDILINSS
+719 NS
-731 ASGGGSGGGDAL
+731 GSGIAGNGV
-743 ITKAN
+743 TSNAN
-748 SSGVTINATT
+748 TSSGATGNGT
-758 VSNNFKGNEVDEDG
+758 AGGAAGVKAYGANEVDEDG
-772 YSLQP
+772 YSMQP

-784 ENHENAGSFYSDSD
+784 ENHDKTGGFYSDSD

-843 GVFSHHSQQLQQPS
+843 SVFSTFNQQHSNQQQQQS
-857 RLTSRQQSPEI
+857 RIASRQQSPEI

-897 ADLGDIFSELGDV
+897 ADLGDIFSELGEV
-910 SISAPASA
+910 SVSAPASA
-918 NLTKTQSRQIPTPTS
+918 TLSKSNSRQIPTPTS
-933 GTGTNSSIAIP
+933 ASSIAIP
-944 RPPSRRSEMVVAGAR
+944 RPPSRRSEMVMAPTVAAAR
-959 GRISPAP
+959 GRISPSP
-966 INAMNRADSIGSLEF
+966 AMNRADSIGSLEF

-1000 ISDTIPLAVA
+1000 ISDTIPIAVA

-1032 GDMMLSFPAGIAG
+1032 GDMMLSFPAGIVG
-1045 LLANNPNPNK
+1045 LLANNPNPAK
-1055 LGFRIKNVQNLDNFI
+1055 LGFRIKNVQSLENLI

-1076 QVDKNQSSS
+1076 QIDRNQSSS

-1102 RQAEHNPTAS
+1102 RQAEHNPNAS

-1122 VRTKPGAS
+1122 VRSKPGAS

-1155 NNHAMASACPLLNVT
+1155 NNHAMASGSPLLNVT

-1207 SPDGG
+1207 SQDGG

-1220 ELGDG
+1220 ELNEG
-1225 PSTPAL
+1225 PSIPAL
-1231 LSTQFNCE
+1231 LTTQFNCE

-1275 IRSTTTPTP
+1275 VRSGATPTP

>member
-425 SGNFG
+425 SGNF
-430 MASNGTNNN
+430 
-439 SISTSTTTTTTTS
+439 
-452 TSTTNTT
+452 
-459 TKTTTTGTTIKN
+459 
-471 PLNSELQSLQDNN
+471 
-484 NQALKHME
+484 
-492 RDALTI
+492 
-498 ETNDNNTNTTTTT
+498 
-511 ITTTTTTTTTTITTI
+511 
-526 NTNSTT
+526 
-532 TSPTTTTASTA
+532 
-543 TAATSLL
+543 
-550 PNISAIGTNTK
+550 AIGTNTK

-704 STAISSTTNITNNNA
+704 ATAISSTTNITNNNA

-933 GTGTNSSIAIP
+933 GTGTGTNSSIAIP

>member
-24 MKYGLVA
+24 MKFGWVA

-44 IEEQNSKLMS
+44 IEEQNSKLMA

-77 TSAEKLSTLHMQ
+77 TSAEKLSTLHLQ

-122 LDCVKAIQSSTTEV
+122 LECVQAMQTSTAAV
-136 QKARDLYSNKVL
+136 QKLRDIYASKVL

-154 KDSASQKDI
+154 KDNASQKDI
-163 EKLET
+163 EKVET
-168 KLRKLQEDYKVLL
+168 KLRKLQEEYKTLL
-181 EKHNPIKNEFERRMT
+181 DKHNPIKSDFERRMT

-208 HLRQMKEFLSTY
+208 HLRQMKEFLSTF
-220 LELLQNNHDMVGQV
+220 LEMLQNNHDMVGQV

-241 FLDMTVDKLLEQFVL
+241 FNDMTVDKLLEQFVL
-256 NKYTGLEKPEMPELE
+256 NKYTGLEKPEIPELE
-271 FIPLSINQQL
+271 TIPLSIQQQQQ
-281 SATSATR
+281 SVSATR
-288 LNQPNTA
+288 LNQPSGVAVAA
-295 SISSATNSNS
+295 SNSNS
-305 ATSINRAGAISMD
+305 ATSIQGAISRITSGSVSMD
-318 QRGLEA
+318 QRGSVGAEGG
-324 SSLGSTA
+324 SLGTGAVGGSGG
-331 SGSVGLV
+331 SGS
-338 NNDDT
+338 NSIINADDA
-343 IVASSAKITA
+343 ILGIQASPRA
-353 SAITSTSRPT
+353 T
-363 SPELAPA
+363 SPILMSTTTMTVADV
-370 SAAGNAAA
+370 
-378 TSSNSSTA
+378 TNSSTTVPA
-386 TATTVKSNFLNWF
+386 IASSSTSTTSSTVRSNFLNWF
-399 SSNIPSKSHQQQQHS
+399 SSSIPSNKQPVNAVTATST
-414 VGLNATATTSA
+414 ATAANSGG
-425 SGNFG
+425 GNFG
-430 MASNGTNNN
+430 TDSYG
-439 SISTSTTTTTTTS
+439 SSH
-452 TSTTNTT
+452 
-459 TKTTTTGTTIKN
+459 TGTAIMKN
-471 PLNSELQSLQDNN
+471 SLNSELQSLQDNN
-484 NQALKHME
+484 N
-492 RDALTI
+492 
-498 ETNDNNTNTTTTT
+498 
-511 ITTTTTTTTTTITTI
+511 
-526 NTNSTT
+526 
-532 TSPTTTTASTA
+532 
-543 TAATSLL
+543 
-550 PNISAIGTNTK
+550 
-561 KMTERC
+561 
-567 IATSTTNHHFSP
+567 
-579 QNTTTSSTSASLG
+579 
-592 GGTSSQRRTTSLLN
+592 
-606 IFSSNS
+606 

-625 KTKKSKKKKDGDLG
+625 KTKKSKKKKDGEATE
-639 DNIQEERTQSVDRLN
+639 NIQEEQQGSVDRANN
-654 SGLDYDDHNRIKSQ
+654 SHDNDDNNKMKAQNS
-668 STVGSSAIG
+668 SGSSAGG
-677 LALTSTTGSSSG
+677 LGISSASAPGS
-689 ITIGNVDSSGSTVIN
+689 VDSSGGGAAALGVN
-704 STAISSTTNITNNNA
+704 ISENIGGGLTGNANNA
-719 TTNICDILINSS
+719 SKGGSNGGSS
-731 ASGGGSGGGDAL
+731 AAGGAAGSKVYGA
-743 ITKAN
+743 
-748 SSGVTINATT
+748 
-758 VSNNFKGNEVDEDG
+758 NEVDEDG
-772 YSLQP
+772 YSMQP

-784 ENHENAGSFYSDSD
+784 ENQDKTGSFYSDSD

-843 GVFSHHSQQLQQPS
+843 SVFSTFNQQHGSQQAQQS
-857 RLTSRQQSPEI
+857 RIASRQQSPEI

-889 SMSNNSRY
+889 SMTHNSRY

-910 SISAPASA
+910 SASAPASA
-918 NLTKTQSRQIPTPTS
+918 TLSKSNSRQIPTPTS
-933 GTGTNSSIAIP
+933 VNSIAIP
-944 RPPSRRSEMVVAGAR
+944 RPPSRRSEMVMAPTVAAAR
-959 GRISPAP
+959 GRISPSP
-966 INAMNRADSIGSLEF
+966 AMNRADSIGSLEF

-1032 GDMMLSFPAGIAG
+1032 GDMMLSFPAGIVG
-1045 LLANNPNPNK
+1045 LLANNPNPAK
-1055 LGFRIKNVQNLDNFI
+1055 LGFRIKNVQNLENLL

-1076 QVDKNQSSS
+1076 QIDRNQSSS

-1102 RQAEHNPTAS
+1102 HQAEHNPNAS

-1122 VRTKPGAS
+1122 VRSKPGAS

-1155 NNHAMASACPLLNVT
+1155 NNHAMASASPLLNVT

-1207 SPDGG
+1207 SQDGG

-1220 ELGDG
+1220 ELNEG
-1225 PSTPAL
+1225 PSVPAL

-1275 IRSTTTPTP
+1275 VRSGATPTP

>member
-24 MKYGLVA
+24 MKFGLQA

-67 TFAPVWTILR
+67 TFAPIWTILR

-89 MVQKLTELVKDVA
+89 MVQKLSELVKDVA
-102 KYADELHKKHKSVKE
+102 KYADELHKKQKAVKE
-117 EESQT
+117 DEAQT
-122 LDCVKAIQSSTTEV
+122 LECVKAIQTSTSDV
-136 QKARDLYSNKVL
+136 QKAKDLYSSKVQ

-154 KDSASQKDI
+154 KENGSQKDI

-168 KLRKLQEDYKVLL
+168 KLRKLQEEYKLL
-181 EKHNPIKNEFERRMT
+181 LDKHNPIKNEFERRMT

-271 FIPLSINQQL
+271 FIPLSINQQIL
-281 SATSATR
+281 ATSNAR
-288 LNQPNTA
+288 LNQP
-295 SISSATNSNS
+295 SITSNSNS
-305 ATSINRAGAISMD
+305 VTSINRGAGSYTTE
-318 QRGLEA
+318 QRPTEGL
-324 SSLGSTA
+324 
-331 SGSVGLV
+331 SGSLTSGSGGFG
-338 NNDDT
+338 NADEST
-343 IVASSAKITA
+343 SEAKAPKPIM
-353 SAITSTSRPT
+353 SRPT
-363 SPELAPA
+363 SPECT
-370 SAAGNAAA
+370 SAN
-378 TSSNSSTA
+378 TA
-386 TATTVKSNFLNWF
+386 TAGVKSNFRNWF
-399 SSNIPSKSHQQQQHS
+399 SSNSTSKQHQQNLAMPPS
-414 VGLNATATTSA
+414 GTGG

-430 MASNGTNNN
+430 TDSSCIT
-439 SISTSTTTTTTTS
+439 SSTTTGTTTTPINKNSLKSELQSQQENNNQVERDALMADPVEGSNPTSFNSRDSKITVKQHQCSPPQTLTKNKTS
-452 TSTTNTT
+452 TSTTIT
-459 TKTTTTGTTIKN
+459 
-471 PLNSELQSLQDNN
+471 PPSSSVLV
-484 NQALKHME
+484 
-492 RDALTI
+492 
-498 ETNDNNTNTTTTT
+498 TN
-511 ITTTTTTTTTTITTI
+511 
-526 NTNSTT
+526 
-532 TSPTTTTASTA
+532 
-543 TAATSLL
+543 
-550 PNISAIGTNTK
+550 
-561 KMTERC
+561 
-567 IATSTTNHHFSP
+567 
-579 QNTTTSSTSASLG
+579 
-592 GGTSSQRRTTSLLN
+592 QRRTTSLLN

-612 QVSGILRSRRDKA
+612 QVSGILRSRRDKT
-625 KTKKSKKKKDGDLG
+625 KTKKSKKKKEGDIG
-639 DNIQEERTQSVDRLN
+639 DDIQEERTQSTEQGN
-654 SGLDYDDHNRIKSQ
+654 KCGEYDDNKLKNHN
-668 STVGSSAIG
+668 
-677 LALTSTTGSSSG
+677 
-689 ITIGNVDSSGSTVIN
+689 SSGS
-704 STAISSTTNITNNNA
+704 SGGALAISSNSGCGSVDSTGASVVPSTSIIAGASNISESEINRTK
-719 TTNICDILINSS
+719 NSS
-731 ASGGGSGGGDAL
+731 ISPAAGKTCD
-743 ITKAN
+743 T
-748 SSGVTINATT
+748 
-758 VSNNFKGNEVDEDG
+758 SNVDEDG
-772 YSLQP
+772 YSIQP
-777 PKEIAWE
+777 PKEVAWE
-784 ENHENAGSFYSDSD
+784 ENNENGFYSDSD
-798 SDSDNDKPERR
+798 SDSDNDRPEKR

-843 GVFSHHSQQLQQPS
+843 GIFTQHSQQLQQQS
-857 RLTSRQQSPEI
+857 RLPSRQQSPEI
-868 SNASTPTATVHPY
+868 SNASTPTAAVHPY

-889 SMSNNSRY
+889 SMTHNSRY

-910 SISAPASA
+910 SSSAPASA
-918 NLTKTQSRQIPTPTS
+918 NFGKSHSRQIPTPTS
-933 GTGTNSSIAIP
+933 VTGSSIAIP
-944 RPPSRRSEMVVAGAR
+944 RPPSRRSEMVVGSR

-1000 ISDTIPLAVA
+1000 ISDTVPLAVA

-1045 LLANNPNPNK
+1045 LLANNPNPAK
-1055 LGFRIKNVQNLDNFI
+1055 LGFRIKNVHNLDNFI

-1076 QVDKNQSSS
+1076 QVDKNQSNS
-1085 FSTML
+1085 FSTLL
-1090 EFNMPALTALLR
+1090 EFNMSALTALLR
-1102 RQAEHNPTAS
+1102 SQAERNPTAS

-1135 LVSYWKC
+1135 LVTYWKC
-1142 EPTFTALKIDYKY
+1142 EPTFTALKVDYKY
-1155 NNHAMASACPLLNVT
+1155 NNHAMVAACPLLNVT
-1170 LSVPVNGSVRN
+1170 LSVPVNGAVRN

-1207 SPDGG
+1207 SQDGG

-1220 ELGDG
+1220 ELSEG
-1225 PSTPAL
+1225 PSTPTQ

-1249 LQGSGY
+1249 LQGLGY
-1255 RLSLVKRRFVS
+1255 RVSLVKKRFVS
-1266 GKYVCEGDG
+1266 GRYVCEGDG
-1275 IRSTTTPTP
+1275 IRSAATPTP

>member
-24 MKYGLVA
+24 MKFGWVA

-44 IEEQNSKLMS
+44 IEEQNSKLMA

-77 TSAEKLSTLHMQ
+77 TSAEKLSTLHLQ

-102 KYADELHKKHKSVKE
+102 KYADELHKKHKTVKE
-117 EESQT
+117 EESHT
-122 LDCVKAIQSSTTEV
+122 LECVQAMQASTAAV
-136 QKARDLYSNKVL
+136 QKLRDLYNSKVL
-148 ELEKLR
+148 ELEKVR
-154 KDSASQKDI
+154 KDNASQKDI
-163 EKLET
+163 EKIET
-168 KLRKLQEDYKVLL
+168 KLRKLQEEYKTLL
-181 EKHNPIKNEFERRMT
+181 DKHNPIKNDFERRMT

-208 HLRQMKEFLSTY
+208 HLRQMKEFLSTF
-220 LELLQNNHDMVGQV
+220 LEMLQNNHDMVGQV

-241 FLDMTVDKLLEQFVL
+241 FNDMTVDKLLEQFVL
-256 NKYTGLEKPEMPELE
+256 NKYTGLEKPKVPELE
-271 FIPLSINQQL
+271 ITPLSIQQQQQQ
-281 SATSATR
+281 SASATR
-288 LNQPNTA
+288 LNQSGGSAAAA
-295 SISSATNSNS
+295 SNSNS
-305 ATSINRAGAISMD
+305 ATSIQGAISRITSGSVSID
-318 QRGLEA
+318 QRGNVEA
-324 SSLGSTA
+324 GSLGSGGGGIGA
-331 SGSVGLV
+331 AGGSGSGSNSLL
-338 NNDDT
+338 NADDT
-343 IVASSAKITA
+343 ILGIQASPRA
-353 SAITSTSRPT
+353 T
-363 SPELAPA
+363 SPILV
-370 SAAGNAAA
+370 NATTTYATTT
-378 TSSNSSTA
+378 TSSISTTPAGVSSSSTSTA
-386 TATTVKSNFLNWF
+386 TSTVRSNFLNWF
-399 SSNIPSKSHQQQQHS
+399 SSSIPSNKQPT
-414 VGLNATATTSA
+414 NATTGANAAAAATA
-425 SGNFG
+425 
-430 MASNGTNNN
+430 
-439 SISTSTTTTTTTS
+439 TTTTTTANSGGGNFGTDSNGS
-452 TSTTNTT
+452 TH
-459 TKTTTTGTTIKN
+459 TGTAIIKN
-471 PLNSELQSLQDNN
+471 SLNSELQSLQDNN
-484 NQALKHME
+484 NQDQA
-492 RDALTI
+492 AI
-498 ETNDNNTNTTTTT
+498 EQHLQKRT
-511 ITTTTTTTTTTITTI
+511 
-526 NTNSTT
+526 S
-532 TSPTTTTASTA
+532 SPTPTA
-543 TAATSLL
+543 TKPASSRKYTEPISTSL
-550 PNISAIGTNTK
+550 N
-561 KMTERC
+561 ER
-567 IATSTTNHHFSP
+567 SNHLHHHHP
-579 QNTTTSSTSASLG
+579 HQTSASG
-592 GGTSSQRRTTSLLN
+592 GASVVSASSAGAAAGNSRRTTSLLN
-606 IFSSNS
+606 IFTSNS

-625 KTKKSKKKKDGDLG
+625 KTKKSKKKKDGEAA
-639 DNIQEERTQSVDRLN
+639 DNIQEERLGSVDRSNN
-654 SGLDYDDHNRIKSQ
+654 SYDNDENNKMKAQNS
-668 STVGSSAIG
+668 SGSSAGG
-677 LALTSTTGSSSG
+677 LGISSASAPGS
-689 ITIGNVDSSGSTVIN
+689 VDSSGGGAGVLGIN
-704 STAISSTTNITNNNA
+704 ASGNSAGGLTSSAANAAGNANASSSATGNGTAAGGAA
-719 TTNICDILINSS
+719 TT
-731 ASGGGSGGGDAL
+731 
-743 ITKAN
+743 KAY
-748 SSGVTINATT
+748 GA
-758 VSNNFKGNEVDEDG
+758 NEVDEDG
-772 YSLQP
+772 YSMQP
-777 PKEIAWE
+777 PKDNAWN
-784 ENHENAGSFYSDSD
+784 ENHDKTGSFYSDSD

-843 GVFSHHSQQLQQPS
+843 SVFSTFNQQHSNQQLQQS
-857 RLTSRQQSPEI
+857 RIASRQQSPEI

-910 SISAPASA
+910 SASAPASA
-918 NLTKTQSRQIPTPTS
+918 TLSKSNSRQIPTPTS
-933 GTGTNSSIAIP
+933 TSSIAIP
-944 RPPSRRSEMVVAGAR
+944 RPPSRRSEMGMAPTVVAAR
-959 GRISPAP
+959 GRISPSP
-966 INAMNRADSIGSLEF
+966 AMNRADSIGSLEF

-1000 ISDTIPLAVA
+1000 ISDTIPIAVA

-1032 GDMMLSFPAGIAG
+1032 GDMMLSFPAGIVG
-1045 LLANNPNPNK
+1045 LLANNPNPAK
-1055 LGFRIKNVQNLDNFI
+1055 LGFRIKNVQNLENLI

-1076 QVDKNQSSS
+1076 QIDRNQSSS

-1102 RQAEHNPTAS
+1102 HQAEHSPNAS

-1122 VRTKPGAS
+1122 VRSKPGAS

-1142 EPTFTALKIDYKY
+1142 ESTFTALKIDYKY
-1155 NNHAMASACPLLNVT
+1155 NNHAMASASPLLNVT

-1207 SPDGG
+1207 SQDGG

-1220 ELGDG
+1220 ELNEG
-1225 PSTPAL
+1225 PSIPAL
-1231 LSTQFNCE
+1231 LTTQFNCE

-1275 IRSTTTPTP
+1275 VRSGATPTP

>member
-24 MKYGLVA
+24 MKFGWVA

-44 IEEQNSKLMS
+44 IEEQNSKLMA

-77 TSAEKLSTLHMQ
+77 TSAEKLSTLHLQ

-102 KYADELHKKHKSVKE
+102 KYADELHKKHKTVKE
-117 EESQT
+117 EESHTLECVQAMQT
-122 LDCVKAIQSSTTEV
+122 STAAV
-136 QKARDLYSNKVL
+136 QKLRDLYASKVL

-163 EKLET
+163 EKVET
-168 KLRKLQEDYKVLL
+168 KLRKLQDEYKALL
-181 EKHNPIKNEFERRMT
+181 DKHNPIKNDFERRMT

-208 HLRQMKEFLSTY
+208 HLRQMKEFLSTF
-220 LELLQNNHDMVGQV
+220 LEMLQNNHDMVGQV

-241 FLDMTVDKLLEQFVL
+241 FNDMTVDKLLEQFVL
-256 NKYTGLEKPEMPELE
+256 NKYTGLEKPEVPELE
-271 FIPLSINQQL
+271 IIPLSIQQQQ
-281 SATSATR
+281 SVSATR
-288 LNQPNTA
+288 LNHPGGTA
-295 SISSATNSNS
+295 VAASNSNS
-305 ATSINRAGAISMD
+305 ATSIQGAISRITSGSISMD
-318 QRGLEA
+318 QRGSVGVDA
-324 SSLGSTA
+324 GSLGSGGGGIGA
-331 SGSVGLV
+331 VGGSGSGSNSLLNADDNILGIQTSPRATSPILLNSAADAISGISSV
-338 NNDDT
+338 N
-343 IVASSAKITA
+343 TA
-353 SAITSTSRPT
+353 PAAVVTSTSTNT
-363 SPELAPA
+363 S
-370 SAAGNAAA
+370 
-378 TSSNSSTA
+378 
-386 TATTVKSNFLNWF
+386 TVRSNFLNWF
-399 SSNIPSKSHQQQQHS
+399 SSSIPSSKQQPANS
-414 VGLNATATTSA
+414 NA
-425 SGNFG
+425 G
-430 MASNGTNNN
+430 
-439 SISTSTTTTTTTS
+439 
-452 TSTTNTT
+452 
-459 TKTTTTGTTIKN
+459 
-471 PLNSELQSLQDNN
+471 
-484 NQALKHME
+484 
-492 RDALTI
+492 
-498 ETNDNNTNTTTTT
+498 
-511 ITTTTTTTTTTITTI
+511 
-526 NTNSTT
+526 
-532 TSPTTTTASTA
+532 A
-543 TAATSLL
+543 TAAT
-550 PNISAIGTNTK
+550 
-561 KMTERC
+561 
-567 IATSTTNHHFSP
+567 TTANS
-579 QNTTTSSTSASLG
+579 G
-592 GGTSSQRRTTSLLN
+592 GGN
-606 IFSSNS
+606 F
-612 QVSGILRSRRDKA
+612 VSGILRSRRDKA
-625 KTKKSKKKKDGDLG
+625 KTKKSKKKKDGEAT
-639 DNIQEERTQSVDRLN
+639 DNIQEEQQGSVDRANN
-654 SGLDYDDHNRIKSQ
+654 SYDTDDINRMKTQNS
-668 STVGSSAIG
+668 SGSSAGG
-677 LALTSTTGSSSG
+677 LGLSSASAPGS
-689 ITIGNVDSSGSTVIN
+689 VDSSGGGAGAIGVNISENIGSSSAGNTVN
-704 STAISSTTNITNNNA
+704 ATNNANKNSNA
-719 TTNICDILINSS
+719 SGNGT
-731 ASGGGSGGGDAL
+731 ASGG
-743 ITKAN
+743 TKAY
-748 SSGVTINATT
+748 G
-758 VSNNFKGNEVDEDG
+758 GNEVDEDG
-772 YSLQP
+772 YSMQP

-784 ENHENAGSFYSDSD
+784 ENHDKTGSFYSDSD

-843 GVFSHHSQQLQQPS
+843 SVFSTFNQQHSNQQLQQS
-857 RLTSRQQSPEI
+857 RIASRQQSPEI

-897 ADLGDIFSELGDV
+897 ADLGDIFSELGEV
-910 SISAPASA
+910 SASAPASA
-918 NLTKTQSRQIPTPTS
+918 TLSKSNSRQIPTPTS
-933 GTGTNSSIAIP
+933 ANSIAIP
-944 RPPSRRSEMVVAGAR
+944 RPPSRRSEMVMVPSVAAAR
-959 GRISPAP
+959 GRISPSP
-966 INAMNRADSIGSLEF
+966 AMNRADSIGSLEF

-1000 ISDTIPLAVA
+1000 ISDSIPLAVA

-1032 GDMMLSFPAGIAG
+1032 GDMMLSFPAGIVG
-1045 LLANNPNPNK
+1045 LLANNPNPAK
-1055 LGFRIKNVQNLDNFI
+1055 LGFRIKNVQNLENLL

-1076 QVDKNQSSS
+1076 QIDRNQSST
-1085 FSTML
+1085 FSTLL
-1090 EFNMPALTALLR
+1090 EFNMPTLTALLR
-1102 RQAEHNPTAS
+1102 HQAEHNPNAS

-1122 VRTKPGAS
+1122 VRSKPGAS

-1155 NNHAMASACPLLNVT
+1155 NNHAMASASPLLNVT
-1170 LSVPVNGSVRN
+1170 LSVPVNGLVRN

-1207 SPDGG
+1207 SQDGG

-1220 ELGDG
+1220 ELNDG
-1225 PSTPAL
+1225 PSIPAL
-1231 LSTQFNCE
+1231 LTTQFNCE

-1275 IRSTTTPTP
+1275 VRSGATPTP

>member
-24 MKYGLVA
+24 MKFGLQA

-67 TFAPVWTILR
+67 TFAPIWTILR

-89 MVQKLTELVKDVA
+89 MVQKLSELVKDVA
-102 KYADELHKKHKSVKE
+102 KYADELHKKQKTVKE
-117 EESQT
+117 EEAQT
-122 LDCVKAIQSSTTEV
+122 LECVKAIQLSTSEV
-136 QKARDLYSNKVL
+136 QKAKDIYSSKVQ

-154 KDSASQKDI
+154 KDNASQKDI
-163 EKLET
+163 DKLET
-168 KLRKLQEDYKVLL
+168 KLRKLQEEYKVLL
-181 EKHNPIKNEFERRMT
+181 DKHNPIKIEFERRMT

-271 FIPLSINQQL
+271 FIPLSINQQAL
-281 SATSATR
+281 ASSNIR
-288 LNQPNTA
+288 LNQP
-295 SISSATNSNS
+295 SITSNSNS
-305 ATSINRAGAISMD
+305 VSSINRGGNATLE
-318 QRGLEA
+318 QRGTEGV
-324 SSLGSTA
+324 SIGSIA
-331 SGSVGLV
+331 SGSSGLV
-338 NNDDT
+338 NADE
-343 IVASSAKITA
+343 
-353 SAITSTSRPT
+353 STNEPKNIKPLSRPT
-363 SPELAPA
+363 SPECA
-370 SAAGNAAA
+370 
-378 TSSNSSTA
+378 SSTA
-386 TATTVKSNFLNWF
+386 
-399 SSNIPSKSHQQQQHS
+399 
-414 VGLNATATTSA
+414 A
-425 SGNFG
+425 SGVKMEQRDALMTDPAN
-430 MASNGTNNN
+430 ARIAESLLTKTQPCSPSQQSITNK
-439 SISTSTTTTTTTS
+439 TSSSMTTNTTS
-452 TSTTNTT
+452 TSSTVLGTTN
-459 TKTTTTGTTIKN
+459 
-471 PLNSELQSLQDNN
+471 
-484 NQALKHME
+484 
-492 RDALTI
+492 
-498 ETNDNNTNTTTTT
+498 
-511 ITTTTTTTTTTITTI
+511 
-526 NTNSTT
+526 
-532 TSPTTTTASTA
+532 
-543 TAATSLL
+543 
-550 PNISAIGTNTK
+550 
-561 KMTERC
+561 
-567 IATSTTNHHFSP
+567 
-579 QNTTTSSTSASLG
+579 
-592 GGTSSQRRTTSLLN
+592 QRRTTSLLN

-612 QVSGILRSRRDKA
+612 QVSELLRSRRDKT
-625 KTKKSKKKKDGDLG
+625 KTKKSKKKKDNDIA
-639 DNIQEERTQSVDRLN
+639 DNIQEERTPSLEQSNNFVEYEDSKMKNPN
-654 SGLDYDDHNRIKSQ
+654 SS
-668 STVGSSAIG
+668 GSSAGG
-677 LALTSTTGSSSG
+677 L
-689 ITIGNVDSSGSTVIN
+689 
-704 STAISSTTNITNNNA
+704 AISSNSGCGSVESAGAGNQGSTTIPSTTTGLSNASEIGDMGHVKNNNNVGQLVGQA
-719 TTNICDILINSS
+719 ID
-731 ASGGGSGGGDAL
+731 
-743 ITKAN
+743 
-748 SSGVTINATT
+748 
-758 VSNNFKGNEVDEDG
+758 GNDVDEDG
-772 YSLQP
+772 YSIQP
-777 PKEIAWE
+777 PKEVAWDE
-784 ENHENAGSFYSDSD
+784 HNENGSFYSDSD
-798 SDSDNDKPERR
+798 SDSDNDRPEKR

-843 GVFSHHSQQLQQPS
+843 GIFTHSQQLQQQS
-857 RLTSRQQSPEI
+857 RLPSRQQSPEI
-868 SNASTPTATVHPY
+868 SNASTPTAAVHPY

-889 SMSNNSRY
+889 SMTTNSRY
-897 ADLGDIFSELGDV
+897 ADLGDIFSEIGDV
-910 SISAPASA
+910 SNSAPASA
-918 NLTKTQSRQIPTPTS
+918 NFAKGHGRQIPTPTS
-933 GTGTNSSIAIP
+933 VTNSSIAIP
-944 RPPSRRSEMVVAGAR
+944 RPPSRRSEMAVGVR

-1000 ISDTIPLAVA
+1000 ISDTVPLAVA

-1045 LLANNPNPNK
+1045 LLANNPNPAK
-1055 LGFRIKNVQNLDNFI
+1055 LGFRIKNVHNLENFV

-1076 QVDKNQSSS
+1076 HVDKIQSNS

-1122 VRTKPGAS
+1122 ARTKPGAG

-1135 LVSYWKC
+1135 IVSYWKC

-1155 NNHAMASACPLLNVT
+1155 NNHAMAAACPLLNVT
-1170 LSVPVNGSVRN
+1170 LSVPVNGAVRN

-1220 ELGDG
+1220 ELNDG
-1225 PSTPAL
+1225 PSVPAL

-1249 LQGSGY
+1249 LQGPGY
-1255 RLSLVKRRFVS
+1255 RVSLVKKRFVS

-1275 IRSTTTPTP
+1275 IRSTATPTP
-1284 PSVGSSSPFSAK
+1284 PSVGSCSPFSAK

>member
-24 MKYGLVA
+24 MKFGWVA

-44 IEEQNSKLMS
+44 IEEQNSKLMA

-77 TSAEKLSTLHMQ
+77 TSAEKLSTLHLQ

-122 LDCVKAIQSSTTEV
+122 LECVQAMQASTAAV
-136 QKARDLYSNKVL
+136 QKLRDVYASKVL

-154 KDSASQKDI
+154 KDNASQKDI
-163 EKLET
+163 EKVET
-168 KLRKLQEDYKVLL
+168 KLRKLQDEYKTLL
-181 EKHNPIKNEFERRMT
+181 DKHNPIKNDFERRMT

-208 HLRQMKEFLSTY
+208 HLRQMKEFLSTF
-220 LELLQNNHDMVGQV
+220 LEMLQNNHDMVGQV

-241 FLDMTVDKLLEQFVL
+241 FNDMTVDKLLEQFVL
-256 NKYTGLEKPEMPELE
+256 NKYTGLEKPEVPELE
-271 FIPLSINQQL
+271 IIPLSIQQQQ
-281 SATSATR
+281 SISATR
-288 LNQPNTA
+288 LNQPGGTA
-295 SISSATNSNS
+295 AAASNSNS
-305 ATSINRAGAISMD
+305 ATSIQGAISRITSGSVSMD
-318 QRGLEA
+318 QRGSAGIEA
-324 SSLGSTA
+324 GSLGSGGA
-331 SGSVGLV
+331 AGGSGSGSNSIL
-338 NNDDT
+338 NADDT
-343 IVASSAKITA
+343 ILGIQSSPRATSPILVSATTANAASSVA
-353 SAITSTSRPT
+353 AITTTSSASTGPAGVSSSSTSTTT
-363 SPELAPA
+363 S
-370 SAAGNAAA
+370 
-378 TSSNSSTA
+378 
-386 TATTVKSNFLNWF
+386 TVRSNFLNWF
-399 SSNIPSKSHQQQQHS
+399 SSSIPSSKQQA
-414 VGLNATATTSA
+414 NAATSSNAPTAETPA
-425 SGNFG
+425 
-430 MASNGTNNN
+430 AAAA
-439 SISTSTTTTTTTS
+439 STTTA
-452 TSTTNTT
+452 
-459 TKTTTTGTTIKN
+459 
-471 PLNSELQSLQDNN
+471 NSS
-484 NQALKHME
+484 
-492 RDALTI
+492 
-498 ETNDNNTNTTTTT
+498 
-511 ITTTTTTTTTTITTI
+511 
-526 NTNSTT
+526 
-532 TSPTTTTASTA
+532 
-543 TAATSLL
+543 
-550 PNISAIGTNTK
+550 
-561 KMTERC
+561 
-567 IATSTTNHHFSP
+567 
-579 QNTTTSSTSASLG
+579 G
-592 GGTSSQRRTTSLLN
+592 GGN
-606 IFSSNS
+606 F
-612 QVSGILRSRRDKA
+612 VSGILRSRRDKA
-625 KTKKSKKKKDGDLG
+625 KTKKSKKKKDGEAA
-639 DNIQEERTQSVDRLN
+639 DNIQEERLGSVDRANN
-654 SGLDYDDHNRIKSQ
+654 SYDTEENNKMKAQNS
-668 STVGSSAIG
+668 SGSSAGG
-677 LALTSTTGSSSG
+677 LGISSASAPGS
-689 ITIGNVDSSGSTVIN
+689 VDSSGGGAGALGIN
-704 STAISSTTNITNNNA
+704 VSG
-719 TTNICDILINSS
+719 NS
-731 ASGGGSGGGDAL
+731 GSGIAGNGV
-743 ITKAN
+743 TSNAN
-748 SSGVTINATT
+748 TSSGATGNGT
-758 VSNNFKGNEVDEDG
+758 AGGAAGVKAYGANEVDEDG
-772 YSLQP
+772 YSMQP

-784 ENHENAGSFYSDSD
+784 ENHDKTGGFYSDSD

-843 GVFSHHSQQLQQPS
+843 SVFSTFNQQHSNQQQQQS
-857 RLTSRQQSPEI
+857 RIASRQQSPEI

-897 ADLGDIFSELGDV
+897 ADLGDIFSELGEV
-910 SISAPASA
+910 SVSAPASA
-918 NLTKTQSRQIPTPTS
+918 TLSKSNSRQIPTPTS
-933 GTGTNSSIAIP
+933 ASSIAIP
-944 RPPSRRSEMVVAGAR
+944 RPPSRRSEMVMAPTVAAAR
-959 GRISPAP
+959 GRISPSP
-966 INAMNRADSIGSLEF
+966 AMNRADSIGSLEF

-1000 ISDTIPLAVA
+1000 ISDTIPIAVA

-1032 GDMMLSFPAGIAG
+1032 GDMMLSFPAGIVG
-1045 LLANNPNPNK
+1045 LLANNPNPAK
-1055 LGFRIKNVQNLDNFI
+1055 LGFRIKNVQSLENLI

-1076 QVDKNQSSS
+1076 QIDRNQSSS

-1102 RQAEHNPTAS
+1102 RQAEHNPNAS

-1122 VRTKPGAS
+1122 VRSKPGAS

-1155 NNHAMASACPLLNVT
+1155 NNHAMASGSPLLNVT

-1207 SPDGG
+1207 SQDGG

-1220 ELGDG
+1220 ELNEG
-1225 PSTPAL
+1225 PSIPAL
-1231 LSTQFNCE
+1231 LTTQFNCE

-1275 IRSTTTPTP
+1275 VRSGATPTP

>member
-24 MKYGLVA
+24 MKFGLQA
-31 SKELSEFFREKSN
+31 SKELSDFFREKSN

-67 TFAPVWTILR
+67 TFAPIWTILR

-89 MVQKLTELVKDVA
+89 MVQKLSELVKDVA
-102 KYADELHKKHKSVKE
+102 KYADELHKKQKAVKE
-117 EESQT
+117 DEAQT
-122 LDCVKAIQSSTTEV
+122 LECVKAIQTSTSEV
-136 QKARDLYSNKVL
+136 QKAKDLYSGKVQ

-154 KDSASQKDI
+154 KDNASQKDI

-168 KLRKLQEDYKVLL
+168 KLRKLQEEYKLL
-181 EKHNPIKNEFERRMT
+181 LDKHNPIKNEFERRMT

-220 LELLQNNHDMVGQV
+220 LELLQNNHDMV

-271 FIPLSINQQL
+271 FIPLSINQQML
-281 SATSATR
+281 ATSNVR
-288 LNQPNTA
+288 LNQP
-295 SISSATNSNS
+295 SITSNSNS
-305 ATSINRAGAISMD
+305 VTSINRGTSAYTTE
-318 QRGLEA
+318 QRAAEGM
-324 SSLGSTA
+324 STGSLT
-331 SGSVGLV
+331 SGSGGFA
-338 NNDDT
+338 NAEEST
-343 IVASSAKITA
+343 SEAKNTKPL
-353 SAITSTSRPT
+353 SRPT
-363 SPELAPA
+363 SPECT
-370 SAAGNAAA
+370 SANPVA
-378 TSSNSSTA
+378 TG
-386 TATTVKSNFLNWF
+386 VKSNFRNWF
-399 SSNIPSKSHQQQQHS
+399 SSNSASKPQQQSAGMPAS
-414 VGLNATATTSA
+414 VTSG

-430 MASNGTNNN
+430 TESCC
-439 SISTSTTTTTTTS
+439 ITSS
-452 TSTTNTT
+452 
-459 TKTTTTGTTIKN
+459 TTTGTTTTTINKN
-471 PLNSELQSLQDNN
+471 SLKSELQSQQENN
-484 NQALKHME
+484 TQVE
-492 RDALTI
+492 RDTLMVDPAGDSTPTSSNSRESKVRANADGPLTAI
-498 ETNDNNTNTTTTT
+498 KHHQCSPPQP
-511 ITTTTTTTTTTITTI
+511 ITKSK
-526 NTNSTT
+526 NSTT
-532 TSPTTTTASTA
+532 T
-543 TAATSLL
+543 
-550 PNISAIGTNTK
+550 NITPPSSSVLVTN
-561 KMTERC
+561 
-567 IATSTTNHHFSP
+567 
-579 QNTTTSSTSASLG
+579 
-592 GGTSSQRRTTSLLN
+592 QRRTTSLLN
-606 IFSSNS
+606 IFTSNS

-625 KTKKSKKKKDGDLG
+625 KTKKSKKKKDGEMA
-639 DNIQEERTQSVDRLN
+639 DNIQEERTHSVDKGSNCGEYEENKLKTHN
-654 SGLDYDDHNRIKSQ
+654 SS
-668 STVGSSAIG
+668 GSSAG
-677 LALTSTTGSSSG
+677 AL
-689 ITIGNVDSSGSTVIN
+689 
-704 STAISSTTNITNNNA
+704 AISSN
-719 TTNICDILINSS
+719 
-731 ASGGGSGGGDAL
+731 SGGGSVDSAGASAAASTSIIAGISNSAEVDL
-743 ITKAN
+743 SRTKN
-748 SSGVTINATT
+748 STSLSPAVGQT
-758 VSNNFKGNEVDEDG
+758 SEGNEVDEDG
-772 YSLQP
+772 YSIQP
-777 PKEIAWE
+777 PKEVAWE
-784 ENHENAGSFYSDSD
+784 ENNENAGFYSDSD
-798 SDSDNDKPERR
+798 SDSDNDRPEKR

-843 GVFSHHSQQLQQPS
+843 GIFTQHSQQLQQQS
-857 RLTSRQQSPEI
+857 RLPSRQQSPEI
-868 SNASTPTATVHPY
+868 SNASTPTAAVHPY

-889 SMSNNSRY
+889 SMTHNSRY
-897 ADLGDIFSELGDV
+897 ADLGDIFSELGEV
-910 SISAPASA
+910 SSSAPASA
-918 NLTKTQSRQIPTPTS
+918 NFGKSHGRQIPTPTS
-933 GTGTNSSIAIP
+933 VTGSSIAIP
-944 RPPSRRSEMVVAGAR
+944 RPPSRRSEMVVGSR

-966 INAMNRADSIGSLEF
+966 INVMNRADSIGSLEF

-1000 ISDTIPLAVA
+1000 ISDTVPLAVA

-1045 LLANNPNPNK
+1045 LLANNPNPAK
-1055 LGFRIKNVQNLDNFI
+1055 LGFRIKNVHNLENFI

-1090 EFNMPALTALLR
+1090 EFNMSALTALLR

-1135 LVSYWKC
+1135 LVTYWKC
-1142 EPTFTALKIDYKY
+1142 EPTFTALKVDYKY
-1155 NNHAMASACPLLNVT
+1155 NNHAMVAACPLLNVT
-1170 LSVPVNGSVRN
+1170 LSVPVNGAVRN

-1207 SPDGG
+1207 SQDGG

-1225 PSTPAL
+1225 PSTPTL

-1249 LQGSGY
+1249 LQGAGY
-1255 RLSLVKRRFVS
+1255 RVSLVKKRFVS

-1275 IRSTTTPTP
+1275 IRSAATPTP

>member
-24 MKYGLVA
+24 MKFGCLA

-44 IEEQNSKLMS
+44 IEEQNSKLMA

-77 TSAEKLSTLHMQ
+77 TSAEKLSTLHLQ

-102 KYADELHKKHKSVKE
+102 KYADELHKKHKTVKE

-122 LDCVKAIQSSTTEV
+122 LESVQAMQTSTAAV
-136 QKARDLYSNKVL
+136 QKLRDLYASKVL

-154 KDSASQKDI
+154 KDNGSQKDI
-163 EKLET
+163 EKVET
-168 KLRKLQEDYKVLL
+168 KLRKLHDEYKALL
-181 EKHNPIKNEFERRMT
+181 DKHNPIKNDFERRMT

-208 HLRQMKEFLSTY
+208 HLRQMKEFLSTF
-220 LELLQNNHDMVGQV
+220 LEMLQNNHDMVGQV

-241 FLDMTVDKLLEQFVL
+241 FNDMTVDKLLEQFVL
-256 NKYTGLEKPEMPELE
+256 NKYTGLEKPEVPELE
-271 FIPLSINQQL
+271 NIPLSIQQQQ
-281 SATSATR
+281 SISATR
-288 LNQPNTA
+288 LNQPVAA
-295 SISSATNSNS
+295 SNSNS
-305 ATSINRAGAISMD
+305 ATSIQGAISRITSGSISMD
-318 QRGLEA
+318 QRGSVGVEA
-324 SSLGSTA
+324 GSLA
-331 SGSVGLV
+331 SGGGAIGAVDGSGSGSNSHL
-338 NNDDT
+338 NADDNILGIQASPRAT
-343 IVASSAKITA
+343 SPILLNTTADVTSGTSSANTA
-353 SAITSTSRPT
+353 VPAAAAASTSTST
-363 SPELAPA
+363 S
-370 SAAGNAAA
+370 
-378 TSSNSSTA
+378 
-386 TATTVKSNFLNWF
+386 TVRSNFLNWF
-399 SSNIPSKSHQQQQHS
+399 SSSIPSSKQQPANS
-414 VGLNATATTSA
+414 NAGATDATTTTNSGG
-425 SGNFG
+425 GNFG
-430 MASNGTNNN
+430 TDSNGSTH
-439 SISTSTTTTTTTS
+439 TSTAI
-452 TSTTNTT
+452 
-459 TKTTTTGTTIKN
+459 IKN
-471 PLNSELQSLQDNN
+471 SLNSELQSLQDNN
-484 NQALKHME
+484 NQDRTLVEQHLQQ
-492 RDALTI
+492 RT
-498 ETNDNNTNTTTTT
+498 
-511 ITTTTTTTTTTITTI
+511 
-526 NTNSTT
+526 S
-532 TSPTTTTASTA
+532 SPTPTGSSSA
-543 TAATSLL
+543 TNRNYTEPISTSL
-550 PNISAIGTNTK
+550 N
-561 KMTERC
+561 ER
-567 IATSTTNHHFSP
+567 SNHLHRHPHSV
-579 QNTTTSSTSASLG
+579 STS
-592 GGTSSQRRTTSLLN
+592 GGTVSASNAGVSVGNSRRTTSLLN
-606 IFSSNS
+606 IFTSNS

-625 KTKKSKKKKDGDLG
+625 KTKKSKKKKDGEAA
-639 DNIQEERTQSVDRLN
+639 DNIQEEHQGSVDRANN
-654 SGLDYDDHNRIKSQ
+654 SYDTDDMNRMKAQNS
-668 STVGSSAIG
+668 SGSSAGG
-677 LALTSTTGSSSG
+677 LGISSASAPGS
-689 ITIGNVDSSGSTVIN
+689 VDSSGGGAGALGVNISENIGGGSSGNGN
-704 STAISSTTNITNNNA
+704 SSATNNANK
-719 TTNICDILINSS
+719 NSS
-731 ASGGGSGGGDAL
+731 ASGNGTAGSGAGG
-743 ITKAN
+743 TKAY
-748 SSGVTINATT
+748 GA
-758 VSNNFKGNEVDEDG
+758 NEVDEDG
-772 YSLQP
+772 YSMQP

-784 ENHENAGSFYSDSD
+784 ENQDKTGSFYSDSD

-843 GVFSHHSQQLQQPS
+843 SVFSTFNQQHSNQQLQQS
-857 RLTSRQQSPEI
+857 RIASRQQSPEI

-889 SMSNNSRY
+889 SMTNNSRY

-910 SISAPASA
+910 SASAPASA
-918 NLTKTQSRQIPTPTS
+918 TLSKSNSRQIPTPTS
-933 GTGTNSSIAIP
+933 ANSIAIP
-944 RPPSRRSEMVVAGAR
+944 RPPSRRSEMVMAPSVAAAR
-959 GRISPAP
+959 GRISPSP
-966 INAMNRADSIGSLEF
+966 AMNRADSIGSLEF

-1032 GDMMLSFPAGIAG
+1032 GDMMLSFPAGIVG
-1045 LLANNPNPNK
+1045 LLANNPNPAK
-1055 LGFRIKNVQNLDNFI
+1055 LGFRIKNMQNLENLI

-1076 QVDKNQSSS
+1076 QIDRNQSSS
-1085 FSTML
+1085 FSTLL

-1102 RQAEHNPTAS
+1102 HQAEHNPNAS

-1122 VRTKPGAS
+1122 VRSKPGAS

-1142 EPTFTALKIDYKY
+1142 ETTFTALKIDYKY
-1155 NNHAMASACPLLNVT
+1155 NNHAMASASPLLNVT
-1170 LSVPVNGSVRN
+1170 LSVPVNGLVRN

-1207 SPDGG
+1207 SQDGG

-1220 ELGDG
+1220 ELNDG
-1225 PSTPAL
+1225 PSIPAL
-1231 LSTQFNCE
+1231 LTTQFNCE

-1275 IRSTTTPTP
+1275 VRSGATPTP